1 MGKSKKSI
9 RYTRREEK
17 QGKKVLLILGIAA
30 VILALIMLVGSIWL
44 Q

>member
-9 RYTRREEK
+9 RYSRREEK
-17 QGKKVLLILGIAA
+17 QGKKVLIWIGVVA
-30 VILALIMLVGSIWL
+30 VILALLMLVGSIWL

>member
-17 QGKKVLLILGIAA
+17 QGKKVLIILGIAA